1 MPSPEWDVWRR
12 YILFRVGDGGAPHP
26 SPVLRKRRPS
36 WSRRPSRIARCGL
49 SPYRAPEFSSIVS
62 HRLSLSEQKTLR
74 APPGALARL
83 NTCLGSHD
91 EKLSLGEN
99 NKPILGKKGKSSTST
114 KRRSSLEET
123 APAKRR
129 SRAAPL
135 ARLSETTQLFVFRAS
150 QGARTSRPPSCSS
163 FWEWVS
169 SRCAPAAAVR
179 WGGRAHHASAA
190 HTPSPAPTGGET
202 TCSSQGST

>member
-1 MPSPEWDVWRR
+1 MQSRVTLRSTSIEEAPPGGRREAERAGALQCVSPSCAS
-12 YILFRVGDGGAPHP
+12 L
-26 SPVLRKRRPS
+26 
-36 WSRRPSRIARCGL
+36 L
-49 SPYRAPEFSSIVS
+49 SPKSLYVLLFPLLSCAPPPLPFCS
-62 HRLSLSEQKTLR
+62 LR

-91 EKLSLGEN
+91 EKLSLGKKEN
-99 NKPILGKKGKSSTST
+99 HPHRQKGEVRSR
-114 KRRSSLEET
+114 KRRQRQ
-123 APAKRR
+123 RR

-135 ARLSETTQLFVFRAS
+135 EHLSETTQISVFRAS
-150 QGARTSRPPSCSS
+150 KGARTSRPPSCSS

>member
-1 MPSPEWDVWRR
+1 MQSRVTLRSTSIEEAPPGGRREAERAGALQCVSPSCAS
-12 YILFRVGDGGAPHP
+12 L
-26 SPVLRKRRPS
+26 
-36 WSRRPSRIARCGL
+36 L
-49 SPYRAPEFSSIVS
+49 SPKSLYVLLFPLLSCAPPPLPFC
-62 HRLSLSEQKTLR
+62 SLR
-74 APPGALARL
+74 VPPGALARL

-99 NKPILGKKGKSSTST
+99 NKPIREKGKSSTST

-123 APAKRR
+123 APAKRP

-135 ARLSETTQLFVFRAS
+135 ARLSETTQISVFRAS
-150 QGARTSRPPSCSS
+150 KGARTSRPPSCSS